1 MIATY
6 EVYVYAYASKI
17 GGNRCLHRHTL
28 RTFHASLSWVL
39 FKGPMLKANFNGF
52 KGNMSEKP
60 LS

>member
-1 MIATY
+1 M
-6 EVYVYAYASKI
+6 YVYAYASKI